1 MPVSNNL
8 KKAQKT
14 RSDPYKFAKTY
25 NLDVNWKMTTSNMEK
40 VVNTFKQTKVKTIV
54 KTLRKVKLNNDTAS
68 LKAINKT
75 TAEYDKLKVWT
86 CTAIE

>member
-14 RSDPYKFAKTY
+14 RRDLYKFAKSH
-25 NLDVNWKMTTSNMEK
+25 NLDVNWKMATSNMEK

-54 KTLRKVKLNNDTAS
+54 KTLRKVKLI
-68 LKAINKT
+68 K
-75 TAEYDKLKVWT
+75 
-86 CTAIE
+86 